1 MPAKTHNL
9 SSMPA
14 SYDEEFD
21 EEKRS
26 CDHKGCGDAGLYR
39 APRSPDT
46 LRDYYWFCLDHVRA
60 YNKAW
65 NYCAGMS
72 EEEIEQQIR
81 QSTMW
86 DRQTWLPGSGYGM
99 AERLRQTVYDN
110 AGFYGFAW
118 QEEPLRP
125 KPTTP
130 YGKALE
136 VLGLSEPIDLHAIK
150 VRYRKL
156 VKENH
161 PDLNGGDPAA
171 EERLKK
177 INQAFHLVKRT
188 YTDQQAGGHSS
199 RAGA

>member
-1 MPAKTHNL
+1 MPA
-9 SSMPA
+9 
-14 SYDEEFD
+14 YFD
-21 EEKRS
+21 DDFEEEKKP
-26 CDHKGCGDAGLYR
+26 CDHEGCAGEGLYR
-39 APRSPDT
+39 APRSPDS
-46 LRDYYWFCLDHVRA
+46 LRDYFWFCLDHVRS

-72 EEEIEQQIR
+72 EDEIEDQIR
-81 QSTMW
+81 RSTMW
-86 DRQTWLPGSGYGM
+86 DRQTWAPGSGYGM

-118 QEEPLRP
+118 QEEAPRP

-136 VLGLSEPIDLHAIK
+136 VLGLSEPVDLHAIK

-177 INQAFHLVKRT
+177 INQAFHTAKRT
-188 YTDQQAGGHSS
+188 YTEHSS
-199 RAGA
+199 HKGT